1 MCLNT
6 AFVSCAI
13 KKLCSVKSFFF
24 VWIAQE
30 ENSGSRSECTHK
42 YTKYTEKV
50 LLTGYVGGFEI
61 NNNL

>member
-13 KKLCSVKSFFF
+13 KKLCSVVFF
-24 VWIAQE
+24 WIAQE

-42 YTKYTEKV
+42 YTKKNTLKKV
-50 LLTGYVGGFEI
+50 LLMDYVGGFEI